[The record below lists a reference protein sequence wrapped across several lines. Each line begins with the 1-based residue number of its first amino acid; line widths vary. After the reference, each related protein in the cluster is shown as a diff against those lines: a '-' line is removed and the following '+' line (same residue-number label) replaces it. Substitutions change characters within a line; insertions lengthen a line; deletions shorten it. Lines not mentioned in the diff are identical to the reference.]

1 MRPGGRALAWL
12 RPALAGLVALALGG
26 PTQAQDVPGYPPLNP
41 QTMLHGPYDSRE
53 LAMLPRYCYFTQ
65 IFRQFAPGG
74 TDIAEQERWYAYLGP
89 TYHHLHHY
97 CWAMM
102 KTNRALLLARDRR
115 VRQFF
120 LNDSIAEFD
129 YVVERAKPDF
139 ILLPEIL
146 TKRGENQFLLNR
158 APLGI
163 LDLERAIEIK
173 PDYWPPYARLA
184 DYYKEAGETAKAR
197 QLLETGLKASPQ
209 AAALSRRLA
218 ELGPARDK

>member
-1 MRPGGRALAWL
+1 MPRRPPLSTWVIGVFAAMCL
-12 RPALAGLVALALGG
+12 GLPVR
-26 PTQAQDVPGYPPLNP
+26 AQDVPGYPPLTP
-41 QTMLHGPYDSRE
+41 HTMLHGPYDSRE

-65 IFRQFAPGG
+65 VFRQFAPGG
-74 TDIAEQERWYAYLGP
+74 NDIQEQERWYAYLGP

-129 YVVERAKPDF
+129 YVIERAKPDF
-139 ILLPEIL
+139 VLLPEIL

-163 LDLERAIEIK
+163 LDLERAMEIK

-184 DYYKEAGETAKAR
+184 DYYKESGDTAKAR
-197 QLLETGLKASPQ
+197 QVLEAGLKAAPQ
-209 AAALSRRLA
+209 ASALSRRLA
-218 ELGPARDK
+218 ELGSVRQK